1 MWNHNTF
8 GYVLNTLQRSL
19 RESKLA
25 EESDEYRS
33 NPRHIYE
40 LRTRIEELKN
50 REECMW
56 KQRSRTKWLK
66 EGDKNTRYF
75 HCRANQRN
83 KRNYIVGLEDD
94 AGAWW
99 ENEGQMGGL
108 IEDYFKSLFST
119 SHPSGFDDI
128 LSGIQPAISDEMNDV
143 LTHEF
148 IAEEIQHTLKQ
159 MAHTTT
165 PGLDGM
171 LPIFYET
178 FWNIVGN

>member
-1 MWNHNTF
+1 
-8 GYVLNTLQRSL
+8 
-19 RESKLA
+19 
-25 EESDEYRS
+25 
-33 NPRHIYE
+33 
-40 LRTRIEELKN
+40 
-50 REECMW
+50 MW

-66 EGDKNTRYF
+66 EGDKNMRYF

-159 MAHTTT
+159 MAPTTT
-165 PGLDGM
+165 SGPDGM